1 MLREKVLEAIETVYR
16 MVYEDICTID
26 SPYVSSTRTIAVPH
40 YSVKGPILG
49 GDSLREERKFYIFVT
64 ATTDSQAGDCA
75 LITLERS
82 DNGEAVSDL
91 HGLHKLLVD
100 KIL

>member
-1 MLREKVLEAIETVYR
+1 MLRERVLEAIETVYR

-40 YSVKGPILG
+40 YSVRGEG
-49 GDSLREERKFYIFVT
+49 NFYIFVT

-82 DNGEAVSDL
+82 DNGKAVSDL